1 MEVIELSFGRIKVLE
16 DDLAEVIVSE
26 GVDVDIDMV
35 NEIHNAFL
43 SIFNKSFSL
52 LINKSNH
59 YSTQLDALI
68 LFGKLTTI
76 NKIAVFAP
84 TKMAMLSADFSANIP
99 SSATL
104 NIHVFT
110 DRDDALS
117 WLYSRLY

>member
-1 MEVIELSFGRIKVLE
+1 MELHELSFGKIRVLQN
-16 DDLAEVIVSE
+16 DLAEVMVSE
-26 GVDVDIDMV
+26 GVDVDIEMV
-35 NEIHNAFL
+35 NEIHKAFL
-43 SIFNKSFSL
+43 SIFSQSFSL

-68 LFGKLTTI
+68 LFGKLSAI

-104 NIHVFT
+104 NIHVFS
-110 DRDDALS
+110 DRDDALT
-117 WLYSRLY
+117 WLYSSLD